1 MTEHHQIGLSLP
13 GEVNRSACRESDGPA
28 QGPLPRGTQVR
39 CRTWFPSPITTP
51 TCRPARATNSSS
63 IACGAATLCLDL
75 PALGDRLRRPAAAPG
90 GRPPRRRDRSE
101 GLGGRPAK
109 LVDGGTLELTQL
121 GAMRTQLLAE
131 LRDARANVLR
141 GLGEAEV
148 FPGMALGGAADLCLY
163 DDALVIVPVSGPP
176 LKVPFPFVQGVET
189 DASGYALT
197 LRVVGGDPVLIER
210 LASRTTQF
218 LDLLRTRSGA
228 AAGRTAHFLAALLP
242 ELGPIALRAVAAR
255 LRDGVAAPARR
266 PRRDRRER
274 VPGSAHRGDAARTAR
289 RRPAPRRARAG
300 VARLQAGRLGAA
312 AAGRGQAVAGFGSH
326 PHVQPRRARGHVRG
340 RGVRVRRPV
349 RVVRPDARLRCA
361 RRPVRTALAP
371 APGRRHPPL
380 NDPGA
385 AMREFPGTDVAAVN
399 RQLDLAEFH

>member
-1 MTEHHQIGLSLP
+1 VP
-13 GEVNRSACRESDGPA
+13 
-28 QGPLPRGTQVR
+28 
-39 CRTWFPSPITTP
+39 
-51 TCRPARATNSSS
+51 
-63 IACGAATLCLDL
+63 
-75 PALGDRLRRPAAAPG
+75 LRR
-90 GRPPRRRDRSE
+90 R
-101 GLGGRPAK
+101 
-109 LVDGGTLELTQL
+109 
-121 GAMRTQLLAE
+121 
-131 LRDARANVLR
+131 ARHR
-141 GLGEAEV
+141 
-148 FPGMALGGAADLCLY
+148 
-163 DDALVIVPVSGPP
+163 PVSGPP

-274 VPGSAHRGDAARTAR
+274 VPGSAHRGDVARTAR

-312 AAGRGQAVAGFGSH
+312 AAGRGQAVAGFGAH